1 MKRVL
6 ILTTML
12 FSPCNARS
20 GSSRSVA
27 PSSKEVTAASSELV
41 YLPMRLMLG
50 CALLIEMLLDQ
61 VAH

>member
-12 FSPCNARS
+12 FSPCNAPS
-20 GSSRSVA
+20 GSSRSVS

>member
-1 MKRVL
+1 MNRVL
-6 ILTTML
+6 ILTTIL
-12 FSPCNARS
+12 FSPSNARS

-27 PSSKEVTAASSELV
+27 PISKEVTAASSELV
-41 YLPMRLMLG
+41 YLPMHMMLG